1 VRGVGSLRTRVSIK
15 LRWRAIQI
23 FQDDLRGPGW
33 CAAAASLPSITFNL
47 LAQTSQLAARINLGH
62 HRRGEGSKK
71 KTKRPTEGREQRQ
84 RQLALQPDEDEP
96 GTERGDNRPITWLTE
111 DDRSRE
117 PGNRSL
123 YGQCDESGKT
133 DPQSRQPRPRR
144 PRRLTPRPARCRF
157 CSLLPLLLE
166 TPARS
171 EGPNA
176 SIRCYPPPP
185 PPPLSIVAVHAVHLP
200 VDEESFALSVL
211 LLPRLHS
218 RQLMSHRPQG
228 CTAYLLRISL
238 LCVALSSPPAVLCR
252 RPFAK
257 VD

>member
-1 VRGVGSLRTRVSIK
+1 VSVRGVGSLRTRVSIK

-176 SIRCYPPPP
+176 SIRCYSRALTPVIPSCVYASPSTPLPLYPPSRRRRRRRRSPSSRCTP
-185 PPPLSIVAVHAVHLP
+185 CTFRWTRNHSPFLF
-200 VDEESFALSVL
+200 SFCLASTRVN
-211 LLPRLHS
+211 
-218 RQLMSHRPQG
+218 
-228 CTAYLLRISL
+228 
-238 LCVALSSPPAVLCR
+238 
-252 RPFAK
+252 
-257 VD
+257 